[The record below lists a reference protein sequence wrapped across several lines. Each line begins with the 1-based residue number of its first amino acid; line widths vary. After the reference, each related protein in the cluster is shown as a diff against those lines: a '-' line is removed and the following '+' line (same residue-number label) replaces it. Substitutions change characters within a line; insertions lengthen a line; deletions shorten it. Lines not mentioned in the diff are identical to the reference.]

1 MQVHREVH
9 MPGTSEPASTGDG
22 AQPTDQDDV
31 RARFR
36 EALERKQAKTKARE
50 NHADGSSKI
59 HEAHGPAAS
68 RRTFRRKSG

>member
-1 MQVHREVH
+1 MS
-9 MPGTSEPASTGDG
+9 GTSEPADTPEP
-22 AQPTDQDDV
+22 AEDDV

-36 EALERKQAKTKARE
+36 EALERKQAKAKARE

-59 HEAHGPAAS
+59 HEAHGPAAG